1 MGVYLQLQP
10 PLQQQQ
16 LQPLQ
21 IQQVKLQPPQLQQLQ
36 QLPPPQLQQ
45 LQLQPL
51 QLQQLPQLQQ
61 MQCQVRNRMN
71 FSLNPLIGVCHGS
84 HTSSVR
90 VKDC

>member
-10 PLQQQQ
+10 PLQQLQPVQLQQVQ
-16 LQPLQ
+16 LQP
-21 IQQVKLQPPQLQQLQ
+21 
-36 QLPPPQLQQ
+36 LQQ

-71 FSLNPLIGVCHGS
+71 LGLTLLIGVCHAS
-84 HTSSVR
+84 HTSSES
-90 VKDC
+90 KITKHHLQQ